1 VVVEEGGV
9 RRSPPVGTEHGVRGK
24 HVGVLLQLAG
34 GDVSREPEPGTGAF
48 PSICWALRRHRVALF
63 PPACDSV

>member
-1 VVVEEGGV
+1 
-9 RRSPPVGTEHGVRGK
+9 
-24 HVGVLLQLAG
+24 LQLAG